1 MKPTITKITDTFYEI
16 NEGMDYGR
24 GIIEPYV
31 DSYLLIGSERA
42 LVIDALQ
49 FIPDLYDVVR
59 SLTSLPI
66 DVLITHGHIDHAGRS
81 LPEFYEHGCR
91 IYMNLTDYDL
101 LASMVP
107 TTRRE
112 FFTDIR
118 GGELFDTGTYC
129 LEALPCSGH
138 TPGSMVFLDRQHQIL
153 FSGDCPG
160 SGMIWMWLE
169 CSTSVEDFSH
179 SLDYLLHQTEGMD
192 HLLCYGGHRYQ
203 SPVPLTRQ
211 YLLDGVTVCN
221 GLMDGSL
228 HGEKI
233 TFPWHDGIATD
244 YETGCGQFAHFC
256 YDPERILM

>member
-1 MKPTITKITDTFYEI
+1 MKSVT
-16 NEGMDYGR
+16 
-24 GIIEPYV
+24 
-31 DSYLLIGSERA
+31 
-42 LVIDALQ
+42 
-49 FIPDLYDVVR
+49 PDLYDVVR

-233 TFPWHDGIATD
+233 TFPWHDGIATY